1 MNALDAGLLCTL
13 LLIGTVAAL
22 LGGMSAA
29 RRRRRASFALC
40 LAAAVPDFAL
50 LSVLLA
56 RLPDC
61 ETLAH
66 APLWTVAALIS
77 TALSLLALCLML
89 RGSRRQRGDELEV
102 VAEHTV
108 GDRGIALMGV
118 DDVEAAPVPQLHVDL
133 PRSVLVVAGDDQ
145 PTAFGCQL
153 GGKIER
159 PLLADSLDHPLAK
172 ASAG

>member
-66 APLWTVAALIS
+66 APLWTAAAEALPVASFRAK
-77 TALSLLALCLML
+77 CRPM
-89 RGSRRQRGDELEV
+89 
-102 VAEHTV
+102 
-108 GDRGIALMGV
+108 
-118 DDVEAAPVPQLHVDL
+118 APE
-133 PRSVLVVAGDDQ
+133 S
-145 PTAFGCQL
+145 
-153 GGKIER
+153 
-159 PLLADSLDHPLAK
+159 
-172 ASAG
+172 AS

>member
-40 LAAAVPDFAL
+40 LAVAAPDFAL

-66 APLWTVAALIS
+66 APLWTAAALIS

-89 RGSRRQRGDELEV
+89 RGSRRQLSPFS
-102 VAEHTV
+102 
-108 GDRGIALMGV
+108 I
-118 DDVEAAPVPQLHVDL
+118 
-133 PRSVLVVAGDDQ
+133 
-145 PTAFGCQL
+145 
-153 GGKIER
+153 
-159 PLLADSLDHPLAK
+159 
-172 ASAG
+172 

>member
-40 LAAAVPDFAL
+40 LVAAVPDFAL

-66 APLWTVAALIS
+66 APLWTAAALIS

-89 RGSRRQRGDELEV
+89 RGSRRQLSPFFHQGELRLPALRAV
-102 VAEHTV
+102 LCV
-108 GDRGIALMGV
+108 GKRPALP
-118 DDVEAAPVPQLHVDL
+118 EK
-133 PRSVLVVAGDDQ
+133 
-145 PTAFGCQL
+145 T
-153 GGKIER
+153 
-159 PLLADSLDHPLAK
+159 
-172 ASAG
+172 

>member
-40 LAAAVPDFAL
+40 LAAAAPDFAL

-66 APLWTVAALIS
+66 APLWTAVLRVGKRPALPEKPENGRTEPSAHGGGAA
-77 TALSLLALCLML
+77 
-89 RGSRRQRGDELEV
+89 
-102 VAEHTV
+102 
-108 GDRGIALMGV
+108 
-118 DDVEAAPVPQLHVDL
+118 
-133 PRSVLVVAGDDQ
+133 
-145 PTAFGCQL
+145 
-153 GGKIER
+153 
-159 PLLADSLDHPLAK
+159 
-172 ASAG
+172 